1 MIINQSDFQHLRSW
15 SRDEESFQS
24 LLDFMVDATR
34 NNGYLILHLD
44 DDTVYLD
51 AIGHYLN
58 CGGFRVI
65 SLSSPQDAL
74 DCIKALNPA
83 LVIVDYY
90 MPEMDGPT
98 FYNKVVEQQISIPVV
113 FLTSAADERTQK
125 SQQETH
131 TIFLSKTL
139 PPDELVN
146 KFSDLLGGSLL

>member
-1 MIINQSDFQHLRSW
+1 MIIKQSHFQQLRSW
-15 SRDEESFQS
+15 SRDEASFHS
-24 LLDFMVDATR
+24 LLDFMVDATK

-44 DDTVYLD
+44 DDSVYLD

-65 SLSSPQDAL
+65 SLSNPQDAL
-74 DCIKALNPA
+74 SFIAELKPA

-98 FYNKVVEQQISIPVV
+98 FYQKLLEQKISIPVV
-113 FLTSAADERTQK
+113 FLTSAADDRTKK
-125 SQQETH
+125 SQQETDAV
-131 TIFLSKTL
+131 FLSKTL
-139 PPDELVN
+139 PPDELVS